1 MSHLLTIKEAAKYL
15 GISERQMYKL
25 LEAGAVPRIRLATQT
40 VRISPHDLEAFIE
53 CAKTA

>member
-15 GISERQMYKL
+15 GVSERHMYKL
-25 LEAGAVPRIRLATQT
+25 LEAGVVPRIRLGTQI
-40 VRISPHDLEAFIE
+40 VRISPNDLEAFIE